1 MVIPNRFAP
10 TIRELKP
17 VVERFA
23 ERGFHLYL
31 VGGIVRDLLLGPTTS
46 DVSDV
51 DLTTDAEPNEILTT
65 LAGMV
70 HSINR
75 AGERFGTIACSL
87 GSTRL
92 EITTHR
98 AEAYATT
105 SRKPEVRFSTS
116 LADDL
121 ARRDF
126 TINAIAIELTA
137 TEPLLIDPY
146 NGVADL
152 VARRLATPLS
162 ADISFG
168 EDPLRMLRAAR
179 FIARFDLTP
188 AEGMIVAIEK
198 LAPRLDILS
207 RERIRDELSRLLV
220 LPDPTKGL
228 QLLVDTPLAINFLPA
243 LASLR
248 LEQDPVHHHKD
259 VLAHTIAVVQKCS
272 PRLRLRLAALLH
284 DIAKPKTRAIGPDGV
299 TFHFHDVV
307 GARMATSIL
316 TELRYPKDLI
326 GDVSKLVG
334 LHLRFHGYD
343 AGWTDSAVRRYV
355 RDAGDLYED
364 LNELTVC
371 DATTRN
377 QYKLL
382 AMARRMD
389 EFKLRVK
396 RLQEADALA
405 SLRPALDG
413 TEIMT
418 LLQIPPSKPVG
429 RALAFLMETEL
440 EEGPISKE
448 EAIRRVL
455 AWWEQQSH
463 KL

>member
-1 MVIPNRFAP
+1 MIPDRFEP
-10 TIRELKP
+10 TIRGLKP
-17 VVERFA
+17 IVERFA

-46 DVSDV
+46 ENTDV
-51 DLTTDAEPNEILTT
+51 DLTTDAEPNQILAA
-65 LAGMV
+65 LAGIV

-75 AGERFGTIACSL
+75 AGERYGTIACSL
-87 GSTRL
+87 GATRL

-98 AEAYATT
+98 AEAYTIT
-105 SRKPEVRFSTS
+105 SRKPVVRFSTS
-116 LADDL
+116 LTDDL

-126 TINAIAIELTA
+126 TINAIAIELTTA
-137 TEPLLIDPY
+137 EPLLIDPY
-146 NGVADL
+146 HGVEDL
-152 VARRLATPLS
+152 VAHRLTTPLS

-179 FIARFDLTP
+179 FIARFDLIP
-188 AEGMIVAIEK
+188 ADGILAAIER

-207 RERIRDELSRLLV
+207 RERIRDELSRLLI

-228 QLLVDTPLAINFLPA
+228 QLLVDTPLAANFLPA

-284 DIAKPKTRAIGPDGV
+284 DIAKPKTRAFGPEGV

-316 TELRYPKDLI
+316 TELRFPKDI
-326 GDVSKLVG
+326 TQEVSKLVA

-355 RDAGDLYED
+355 RDAGELYED
-364 LNELTVC
+364 LNELTIC

-377 QYKLL
+377 QHKLL

-389 EFKLRVK
+389 EFKLRVQQ
-396 RLQEADALA
+396 LQEADALA

-418 LLQIPPSKPVG
+418 LLQIPPSKLVG
-429 RALAFLMETEL
+429 QALALLMEIEL
-440 EEGPISKE
+440 EEGPLPKE

-455 AWWEQQSH
+455 DWWQQQPQDQ
-463 KL
+463 

>member
-1 MVIPNRFAP
+1 VIPDRFAP
-10 TIRELKP
+10 SIRDLQP
-17 VVERFA
+17 VVTRFA

-46 DVSDV
+46 EISDI
-51 DLTTDAEPNEILTT
+51 DLTTDAEPSEILAT
-65 LAGMV
+65 LTGAV

-98 AEAYATT
+98 AESYMIT
-105 SRKPEVRFSTS
+105 SRKPEVKFSTS
-116 LADDL
+116 ITDDL

-126 TINAIAIELTA
+126 TINAIALELT
-137 TEPLLIDPY
+137 TEEPILIDPH

-152 VARRLATPLS
+152 VAHRLATPLS

-179 FIARFDLTP
+179 FIARFDLIP
-188 AEGMIVAIEK
+188 VNGILSAIER

-207 RERIRDELSRLLV
+207 RERIRDELSRLLI

-243 LASLR
+243 LANLR
-248 LEQDPVHHHKD
+248 LEQDPIHHHKD

-284 DIAKPKTRAIGPDGV
+284 DIAKPKTRAIGPEGV
-299 TFHFHDVV
+299 TFHFHDAV
-307 GARMATSIL
+307 GARMANSIL
-316 TELRYPKDLI
+316 TELRFPKDLTQE
-326 GDVSKLVG
+326 VSKLVA
-334 LHLRFHGYD
+334 LHLRFHGYE

-364 LNELTVC
+364 LNELTIC

-377 QYKLL
+377 QHKLL

-389 EFKLRVK
+389 EFKERVQ
-396 RLQEADALA
+396 RLQDADALA

-418 LLQIPPSKPVG
+418 LLQIPPSRSVG
-429 RALAFLMETEL
+429 QALSFLMETEL
-440 EEGPISKE
+440 EEGPLPKE
-448 EAIRRVL
+448 EAISRIL
-455 AWWEQQSH
+455 AWWQQQPH
-463 KL
+463 N